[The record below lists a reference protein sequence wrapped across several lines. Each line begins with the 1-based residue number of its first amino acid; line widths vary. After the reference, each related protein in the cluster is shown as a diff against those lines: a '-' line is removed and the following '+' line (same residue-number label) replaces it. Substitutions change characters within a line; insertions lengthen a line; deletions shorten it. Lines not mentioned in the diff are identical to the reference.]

1 MQRLWLKITGSYL
14 LLSIVFILVLWFF
27 ISSII
32 QNTYT
37 DMTEDH
43 LIENAQLVSEVITLG
58 GLDKDRQTLDEWIAR
73 LNDEID
79 LRYTIVGKEGVVIA
93 DSESDIETMDNHLN
107 RPEIEAVLVKN
118 QEIGTSTR
126 LSDTRDMSMMYVA
139 IPVISN
145 DEIIGAVRTSVS
157 TESIENAIGAIWKTL
172 STILFIILLISVISA
187 ALLSYNITKPINR
200 VINVTK
206 RLQNKDYSARI
217 NANYSGEIGNLN
229 TSVNALAASLQ
240 SHVNEIEESE
250 KQLNSIMSN
259 LVSGVVLI
267 NDHGEV
273 VLTNHATER
282 FLSKH
287 TSKIEGKKF
296 SLVFGPLGIDHLI
309 ESVIEDNVKSH
320 DEAHI
325 YFPEER
331 ILDVHIAPYYSQG
344 WQQRGAIMV
353 LHDITAIRRLEKMR
367 SEFVANVSHEL
378 KTPITSVKG
387 FAETL
392 LSGDVPDEKTAKQFM
407 QIIYDESERLNRLIT
422 DLLELSKIEKQA
434 MPLKITDVDVNEV
447 IKNSTLTISNIASDK
462 NISLHLPDNDQ
473 PIHIEADS
481 DRLGQIVLNLVANAV
496 NYTSDN
502 GDIFIDVKE
511 ETETLI
517 LSVRDTGMGIPKESL
532 GRLFERFYRVDKAR
546 SRHSGGTG
554 LGLAIVK
561 HLIESHHGEIHV
573 ESEEGV
579 GSTFNVVLPKTQKET

>member
-14 LLSIVFILVLWFF
+14 ILSITFVLVLWFF

-58 GLDKDRQTLDEWIAR
+58 GLDEDRKTLDEWTSHF
-73 LNDEID
+73 NDEIT
-79 LRYTIVGKEGVVIA
+79 LRYTIIGKDGTVIA
-93 DSESDIETMDNHLN
+93 DSESDIETMDNHID
-107 RPEIEAVLVKN
+107 RPEIDAVLVRN
-118 QEIGTSTR
+118 QDVGTSTR
-126 LSDTRDMSMMYVA
+126 LSDTKDTSMMYVA
-139 IPVISN
+139 IPVKA
-145 DEIIGAVRTSVS
+145 DGEIIGAVRTSIT
-157 TESIENAIGAIWKTL
+157 TESIDNAISAIWTTL
-172 STILFIILLISVISA
+172 SAILFIILLVSVISA

-217 NANYSGEIGNLN
+217 NADYSGEIGNLN

-240 SHVNEIEESE
+240 AHVNEIEESE
-250 KQLNSIMSN
+250 KQLNSILSN

-267 NDHGEV
+267 DDKGFV
-273 VLTNHATER
+273 DLTNHATER

-287 TSKIEGKKF
+287 TSKIMGKEY
-296 SLVFGPLGIDHLI
+296 SYVFGPLGIDHLI
-309 ESVIEDNVKSH
+309 ETVIEDNVKRH

-344 WQQRGAIMV
+344 WQQRGAIIVM
-353 LHDITAIRRLEKMR
+353 HDITDIRRLEKMR

-392 LSGDVPDEKTAKQFM
+392 LSGDVPDRETADQFM
-407 QIIYDESERLNRLIT
+407 RIIYDESERLNRLIT

-434 MPLKITDVDVNEV
+434 MPLQITDVNVNE
-447 IKNSTLTISNIASDK
+447 IINNSTQTISKFARDK
-462 NISLHLPDNDQ
+462 NITLHLPDDSAE
-473 PIHIEADS
+473 PVHVEADK

-502 GDIFIDVKE
+502 GEIFINVE
-511 ETETLI
+511 EHTSKI
-517 LSVRDTGMGIPKESL
+517 VIWVRDTGMGIPEESL
-532 GRLFERFYRVDKAR
+532 DRLFERFYRVDQAR

-561 HLIESHHGEIHV
+561 HLVESHGGNIFV
-573 ESEEGV
+573 KSVEGV
-579 GSTFNVVLPKTQKET
+579 GSTFTVELPKTQG

>member
-14 LLSIVFILVLWFF
+14 ILSIVFVLVLWFF

-43 LIENAQLVSEVITLG
+43 LVENAQLISEVITLG
-58 GLDKDRQTLDEWIAR
+58 GLDEDRDTLDEWTSHF
-73 LNDEID
+73 NEEIT
-79 LRYTIVGKEGVVIA
+79 LRYTIIGRDGTVIA
-93 DSESDIETMDNHLN
+93 DSESNIESMDNHID
-107 RPEIEAVLVKN
+107 RPEIDAVLVRN
-118 QEIGTSTR
+118 QDVGKSTR
-126 LSDTRDMSMMYVA
+126 LSDTKDASMMYVA
-139 IPVISN
+139 IPVKA
-145 DEIIGAVRTSVS
+145 DGEIIGAVRTSIT
-157 TESIENAIGAIWKTL
+157 TESIDNAISAIWTTL
-172 STILFIILLISVISA
+172 SAILFIILLVSVISA

-217 NANYSGEIGNLN
+217 NADYSGEIGNLN

-240 SHVNEIEESE
+240 AHVNEIEESE
-250 KQLNSIMSN
+250 KQLNSILSN

-267 NDHGEV
+267 DDKGKV
-273 VLTNHATER
+273 DLTNHATER

-287 TSKIEGKKF
+287 TSKIDGKEYTY
-296 SLVFGPLGIDHLI
+296 VFGPLGIDHLI
-309 ESVIEDNVKSH
+309 ETVIEDNVKRH

-344 WQQRGAIMV
+344 WQQRGAIIV
-353 LHDITAIRRLEKMR
+353 LHDITDIRRLEKMR

-392 LSGDVPDEKTAKQFM
+392 LSGDVPDEATAKQFM

-434 MPLKITDVDVNEV
+434 MPLKISEVNVNE
-447 IKNSTLTISNIASDK
+447 IIENSTQTISKFARDK
-462 NISLHLPDNDQ
+462 NITLHLPDDKN
-473 PIHIEADS
+473 PVYVEADI

-502 GDIFIDVKE
+502 GDIYIDAE
-511 ETETLI
+511 ERSSTVVLR
-517 LSVRDTGMGIPKESL
+517 VRDTGMGIPEEAL
-532 GRLFERFYRVDKAR
+532 DRLFERFYRVDKAR

-561 HLIESHHGEIHV
+561 HLVESHDGKIYVKSV
-573 ESEEGV
+573 EGA
-579 GSTFNVVLPKTQKET
+579 GSTFTVELPKTQG

>member
-14 LLSIVFILVLWFF
+14 ILSITFVLVLWFF

-37 DMTEDH
+37 DMTKDH
-43 LIENAQLVSEVITLG
+43 LIENAQLISEVITLG
-58 GLDKDRQTLDEWIAR
+58 GLDEDRETLDEWTSHF
-73 LNDEID
+73 NEEIT
-79 LRYTIVGKEGVVIA
+79 LRYTIIAIDGTVIA
-93 DSESDIETMDNHLN
+93 DSESDIESMDNHLN
-107 RPEIEAVLVKN
+107 RPEIDAVLVKN
-118 QEIGTSTR
+118 QELGESVR

-139 IPVISN
+139 IPVEA
-145 DEIIGAVRTSVS
+145 DGELIGAVRTSVS
-157 TESIENAIGAIWKTL
+157 TQSIDNAISAIWTTL
-172 STILFIILLISVISA
+172 SAILFIILLVSVISA

-217 NANYSGEIGNLN
+217 NADYSGEIGNLN

-240 SHVNEIEESE
+240 AHVNEIEESE
-250 KQLNSIMSN
+250 KQLNSILSN

-267 NDHGEV
+267 DDKGKV
-273 VLTNHATER
+273 DLTNHATER

-287 TSKIEGKKF
+287 TSKIDGKEYTY
-296 SLVFGPLGIDHLI
+296 VFGPLGIDHLI
-309 ESVIEDNVKSH
+309 ETVIEDNVKRH

-344 WQQRGAIMV
+344 WQQRGAIIV
-353 LHDITAIRRLEKMR
+353 LHDITDIRRLEKMR

-392 LSGDVPDEKTAKQFM
+392 LSGDVPDEATAKQFM

-434 MPLKITDVDVNEV
+434 MPLNITEVNLNE
-447 IKNSTLTISNIASDK
+447 IIGNSTQTISKFARDK
-462 NISLHLPDNDQ
+462 NITLHLPSDEN
-473 PIHIEADS
+473 PIYVEADE

-502 GDIFIDVKE
+502 GDIYIDAE
-511 ETETLI
+511 ERSSKVVLT
-517 LSVRDTGMGIPKESL
+517 VRDTGMGIPEEAL
-532 GRLFERFYRVDKAR
+532 DRLFERFYRVDKAR

-561 HLIESHHGEIHV
+561 HLVESHEGKIYV
-573 ESEEGV
+573 KSVEGV
-579 GSTFNVVLPKTQKET
+579 GSTFTVELPKTQG

>member
-14 LLSIVFILVLWFF
+14 ILSITFVLVLWFF

-37 DMTEDH
+37 DMTKDH
-43 LIENAQLVSEVITLG
+43 LVENAQLISEVITLG
-58 GLDKDRQTLDEWIAR
+58 GLDKDRETLDEWTSHF
-73 LNDEID
+73 NEEIT
-79 LRYTIVGKEGVVIA
+79 LRYTIIEKDGTVIA
-93 DSESDIETMDNHLN
+93 DSESDIESMDNHID
-107 RPEIEAVLVKN
+107 RPEIDAVLVKN
-118 QEIGTSTR
+118 QEVGESTR
-126 LSDTRDMSMMYVA
+126 LSDTKDMSMMYVA
-139 IPVISN
+139 IPVEA
-145 DEIIGAVRTSVS
+145 DGERIGAVRTSVS
-157 TESIENAIGAIWKTL
+157 TQSIEKAISAIWTTL
-172 STILFIILLISVISA
+172 SAILFIILLVSVISA

-217 NANYSGEIGNLN
+217 NANYSGEIGDLN

-240 SHVNEIEESE
+240 AHVNEIEESE
-250 KQLNSIMSN
+250 KQLNSILSN

-267 NDHGEV
+267 DDKGKV
-273 VLTNHATER
+273 DLTNHATER

-287 TSKIEGKKF
+287 TSKIKGREYTY
-296 SLVFGPLGIDHLI
+296 VFGPLGIDHLI
-309 ESVIEDNVKSH
+309 KTVIEDNVKRH

-331 ILDVHIAPYYSQG
+331 ILDVHIAPYYSQN
-344 WQQRGAIMV
+344 WHQRGAIIV
-353 LHDITAIRRLEKMR
+353 LHDITDIRRLEKMR

-392 LSGDVPDEKTAKQFM
+392 LSGDVPDETTAKQFM

-434 MPLKITDVDVNEV
+434 MPLKITAVNVNE
-447 IKNSTLTISNIASDK
+447 IIENSTKTISKFARDK
-462 NISLHLPDNDQ
+462 NLTLHLPDDEK
-473 PIHIEADS
+473 PVYVEADI

-502 GDIFIDVKE
+502 GDIYIDAE
-511 ETETLI
+511 ERSSKI
-517 LSVRDTGMGIPKESL
+517 VLSVKDTGMGIPEEAL
-532 GRLFERFYRVDKAR
+532 DRLFERFYRVDKAR

-561 HLIESHHGEIHV
+561 HLVESHDGKIYVNSKEGIGTTFTV
-573 ESEEGV
+573 E
-579 GSTFNVVLPKTQKET
+579 LPKTQE

>member
-14 LLSIVFILVLWFF
+14 ILSITFVLVLWFF

-58 GLDKDRQTLDEWIAR
+58 GLDEDRKTLDEWTSHF
-73 LNDEID
+73 NDEIT
-79 LRYTIVGKEGVVIA
+79 LRYTIIGKDGTVIA
-93 DSESDIETMDNHLN
+93 DSESDIETMDNHID
-107 RPEIEAVLVKN
+107 RPEIDAVLVRN
-118 QEIGTSTR
+118 QDVGTSTR
-126 LSDTRDMSMMYVA
+126 LSDTKDTSMMYVA
-139 IPVISN
+139 IPVEA
-145 DEIIGAVRTSVS
+145 DGEIIGAVRTSIT
-157 TESIENAIGAIWKTL
+157 TESIDNAISAIWTTL
-172 STILFIILLISVISA
+172 SAILFIILLVSVISA

-217 NANYSGEIGNLN
+217 NADYSGEIGNLN

-240 SHVNEIEESE
+240 AHVNEIEESE
-250 KQLNSIMSN
+250 KQLNSILSN

-267 NDHGEV
+267 DDKGKV
-273 VLTNHATER
+273 DLTNHATER

-287 TSKIEGKKF
+287 TSKIDGKEYTY
-296 SLVFGPLGIDHLI
+296 VFGPLGIDHLI
-309 ESVIEDNVKSH
+309 ETVIEDNVKRH

-344 WQQRGAIMV
+344 WQQRGAIIV
-353 LHDITAIRRLEKMR
+353 LHDITDIRRLEKMR

-392 LSGDVPDEKTAKQFM
+392 LSGDVPDEATAKQFM

-434 MPLKITDVDVNEV
+434 MPLKISEVNVNE
-447 IKNSTLTISNIASDK
+447 IIENSTQTISKFARDK
-462 NISLHLPDNDQ
+462 NITLHLPDDKN
-473 PIHIEADS
+473 PVYVEADI

-502 GDIFIDVKE
+502 GDIYIDAE
-511 ETETLI
+511 ERSSTVVLR
-517 LSVRDTGMGIPKESL
+517 VRDTGMGIPEEAL
-532 GRLFERFYRVDKAR
+532 DRLFERFYRVDKAR

-561 HLIESHHGEIHV
+561 HLVESHDGKIYVKSV
-573 ESEEGV
+573 EGA
-579 GSTFNVVLPKTQKET
+579 GSTFTVELPKTQG

>member
-14 LLSIVFILVLWFF
+14 ILSITFVLVLWFF

-58 GLDKDRQTLDEWIAR
+58 GLDEDRKTLDEWTSHF
-73 LNDEID
+73 NDEIT
-79 LRYTIVGKEGVVIA
+79 LRYTIIGKDGTVIA
-93 DSESDIETMDNHLN
+93 DSESDIETMDNHID
-107 RPEIEAVLVKN
+107 RPEIDAVLVRN
-118 QEIGTSTR
+118 QDVGTSTR
-126 LSDTRDMSMMYVA
+126 LSDTKDTSMMYVA
-139 IPVISN
+139 IPVKA
-145 DEIIGAVRTSVS
+145 DGEIIGAVRTSIT
-157 TESIENAIGAIWKTL
+157 TESIDNAISAIWTTL
-172 STILFIILLISVISA
+172 SAILFIILLVSVISA

-217 NANYSGEIGNLN
+217 NADYSGEIGNLN

-240 SHVNEIEESE
+240 AHVNEIEESE
-250 KQLNSIMSN
+250 KQLNSILSN

-267 NDHGEV
+267 DDKGFV
-273 VLTNHATER
+273 DLTNHATER

-287 TSKIEGKKF
+287 TSKITGREY
-296 SLVFGPLGIDHLI
+296 SYVFGPLGIDHLI
-309 ESVIEDNVKSH
+309 ETVIEDNVKRH

-344 WQQRGAIMV
+344 WQQRGAIIVM
-353 LHDITAIRRLEKMR
+353 HDITNIRRLEKMR

-392 LSGDVPDEKTAKQFM
+392 LSGDVPDKETSDQFLR
-407 QIIYDESERLNRLIT
+407 IIYDESERLNRLIT

-434 MPLKITDVDVNEV
+434 MPLQITDVNVNE
-447 IKNSTLTISNIASDK
+447 IINNSTQTISKFARDK
-462 NISLHLPDNDQ
+462 NITLHLPDDSAE
-473 PIHIEADS
+473 PVHVEADK

-502 GDIFIDVKE
+502 GEIFINVE
-511 ETETLI
+511 EHTSKI
-517 LSVRDTGMGIPKESL
+517 VIWVRDTGMGIPEESL
-532 GRLFERFYRVDKAR
+532 DRLFERFYRVDQAR

-561 HLIESHHGEIHV
+561 HLVESHGGNIFV
-573 ESEEGV
+573 KSVEGV
-579 GSTFNVVLPKTQKET
+579 GSTFTVELPKTQG

>member
-14 LLSIVFILVLWFF
+14 ILSITFVLVLWFF

-37 DMTEDH
+37 DMTKDH
-43 LIENAQLVSEVITLG
+43 LIENAQLISEVITLG
-58 GLDKDRQTLDEWIAR
+58 GLDEDRETLDEWTSHF
-73 LNDEID
+73 NEEIT
-79 LRYTIVGKEGVVIA
+79 LRYTIIARDGTVIA
-93 DSESDIETMDNHLN
+93 DSESDIESMDNHLN
-107 RPEIEAVLVKN
+107 RPEIDAVLVKN
-118 QEIGTSTR
+118 QELGESVR

-139 IPVISN
+139 IPVEA
-145 DEIIGAVRTSVS
+145 DGELIGAVRTSVS
-157 TESIENAIGAIWKTL
+157 TQSIDNAISAIWTTL
-172 STILFIILLISVISA
+172 SAILFIILLVSVISA

-217 NANYSGEIGNLN
+217 NADYSGEIGNLN

-240 SHVNEIEESE
+240 AHVNEIEESE
-250 KQLNSIMSN
+250 KQLNSILSN

-267 NDHGEV
+267 DDKGKV
-273 VLTNHATER
+273 DLTNHATER

-287 TSKIEGKKF
+287 TSKIDGKEYTY
-296 SLVFGPLGIDHLI
+296 VFGPLGIDHLI
-309 ESVIEDNVKSH
+309 ETVIEDNVKRH

-344 WQQRGAIMV
+344 WQQRGAIIV
-353 LHDITAIRRLEKMR
+353 LHDITDIRRLEKMR

-392 LSGDVPDEKTAKQFM
+392 LSGDVPDEATAKQFM

-434 MPLKITDVDVNEV
+434 MPLNITEVNLNE
-447 IKNSTLTISNIASDK
+447 IIGNSTQTISKFARDK
-462 NISLHLPDNDQ
+462 NITLHLPSDEN
-473 PIHIEADS
+473 PIYVEADE

-502 GDIFIDVKE
+502 GDIYIDAE
-511 ETETLI
+511 ERSSKVVLT
-517 LSVRDTGMGIPKESL
+517 VRDTGMGIPEEAL
-532 GRLFERFYRVDKAR
+532 DRLFERFYRVDKAR

-561 HLIESHHGEIHV
+561 HLVESHEGKIYV
-573 ESEEGV
+573 KSVEGV
-579 GSTFNVVLPKTQKET
+579 GSTFTVELPKTQG

>member
-14 LLSIVFILVLWFF
+14 ILSITFVLVLWFF

-37 DMTEDH
+37 DMTKDH
-43 LIENAQLVSEVITLG
+43 LIENAQLISEVITLG
-58 GLDKDRQTLDEWIAR
+58 GLDEDRETLDEWTSHF
-73 LNDEID
+73 NEEIT
-79 LRYTIVGKEGVVIA
+79 LRYTIIVRDGTVIA
-93 DSESDIETMDNHLN
+93 DSESDIESMDNHLN
-107 RPEIEAVLVKN
+107 RPEIDAVLVKN
-118 QEIGTSTR
+118 QELGESVR

-139 IPVISN
+139 IPVEA
-145 DEIIGAVRTSVS
+145 DGELIGAVRTSVS
-157 TESIENAIGAIWKTL
+157 TQSIDNAISAIWTTL
-172 STILFIILLISVISA
+172 SAILFIILLVSVISA

-217 NANYSGEIGNLN
+217 NADYSGEIGNLN

-240 SHVNEIEESE
+240 AHVNEIEESE
-250 KQLNSIMSN
+250 KQLNSILSN

-267 NDHGEV
+267 DDKGKV
-273 VLTNHATER
+273 DLTNHATER

-287 TSKIEGKKF
+287 TSKIDGKEYTY
-296 SLVFGPLGIDHLI
+296 VFGPLGIDHLI
-309 ESVIEDNVKSH
+309 ETVIEDNVKRH

-344 WQQRGAIMV
+344 WQQRGAIIV
-353 LHDITAIRRLEKMR
+353 LHDITDIRRLEKMR

-392 LSGDVPDEKTAKQFM
+392 LSGDVPDEATAKQFM

-434 MPLKITDVDVNEV
+434 MPLNITEVNLNE
-447 IKNSTLTISNIASDK
+447 IIGNSTQTISKFARDK
-462 NISLHLPDNDQ
+462 NITLHLPSDEN
-473 PIHIEADS
+473 PIYVEADE

-502 GDIFIDVKE
+502 GDIYIDAE
-511 ETETLI
+511 ERSSKVVLT
-517 LSVRDTGMGIPKESL
+517 VRDTGMGIPEEAL
-532 GRLFERFYRVDKAR
+532 DRLFERFYRVDKAR

-561 HLIESHHGEIHV
+561 HLVESHEGKIYV
-573 ESEEGV
+573 KSVEGV
-579 GSTFNVVLPKTQKET
+579 GSTFTIELPKTQG

>member
-14 LLSIVFILVLWFF
+14 ILSIVFVLVLWFF

-58 GLDKDRQTLDEWIAR
+58 GLDEDRKTLDEWTSHF
-73 LNDEID
+73 NEEIT
-79 LRYTIVGKEGVVIA
+79 LRYTIIGRDGTVIA
-93 DSESDIETMDNHLN
+93 DSESNIESMDNHID
-107 RPEIEAVLVKN
+107 RPEIDAVLVRN
-118 QEIGTSTR
+118 QDVGKSTR
-126 LSDTRDMSMMYVA
+126 LSDTKDASMMYVA
-139 IPVISN
+139 IPVKA
-145 DEIIGAVRTSVS
+145 DGEIIGAVRTSIT
-157 TESIENAIGAIWKTL
+157 TESIDNAISAIWTTL
-172 STILFIILLISVISA
+172 SAILFIILLVSVISA

-217 NANYSGEIGNLN
+217 NADYSGEIGNLN

-240 SHVNEIEESE
+240 AHVNEIEESE
-250 KQLNSIMSN
+250 KQLNSILSN

-267 NDHGEV
+267 DDKGKV
-273 VLTNHATER
+273 DLTNHATER

-287 TSKIEGKKF
+287 TSKIDGKEYTY
-296 SLVFGPLGIDHLI
+296 VFGPLGIDHLI
-309 ESVIEDNVKSH
+309 ETVIEDNVKRH

-344 WQQRGAIMV
+344 WQQRGAIIV
-353 LHDITAIRRLEKMR
+353 LHDITDIRRLEKMR

-392 LSGDVPDEKTAKQFM
+392 LSGDVPDEATAKQFM

-434 MPLKITDVDVNEV
+434 MPLKISEVNVNE
-447 IKNSTLTISNIASDK
+447 IIENSTQTISKFARDK
-462 NISLHLPDNDQ
+462 NITLHLPDDKN
-473 PIHIEADS
+473 PVYVEADI

-502 GDIFIDVKE
+502 GDIYIDAE
-511 ETETLI
+511 ERSSTVVLR
-517 LSVRDTGMGIPKESL
+517 VRDTGMGIPEEAL
-532 GRLFERFYRVDKAR
+532 DRLFERFYRVDKAR

-561 HLIESHHGEIHV
+561 HLVESHDGKIYVKSV
-573 ESEEGV
+573 EGA
-579 GSTFNVVLPKTQKET
+579 GSTFTVELPKTQG

>member
-14 LLSIVFILVLWFF
+14 ILSITFVLVLWFF

-58 GLDKDRQTLDEWIAR
+58 GLDEDRKTLDEWTSHF
-73 LNDEID
+73 NDEIT
-79 LRYTIVGKEGVVIA
+79 LRYTIIGKDGTVIA
-93 DSESDIETMDNHLN
+93 DSESDIETMNNHID
-107 RPEIEAVLVKN
+107 RPEIDAVLVRN
-118 QEIGTSTR
+118 QDVGTSTR
-126 LSDTRDMSMMYVA
+126 LSDTKDTSMMYVA
-139 IPVISN
+139 IPVKA
-145 DEIIGAVRTSVS
+145 DGEIIGAVRTSIT
-157 TESIENAIGAIWKTL
+157 TESIDNAISAIWTTL
-172 STILFIILLISVISA
+172 SAILFIILLVSVISA

-217 NANYSGEIGNLN
+217 NADYSGEIGNLN

-240 SHVNEIEESE
+240 AHVNEIEESE
-250 KQLNSIMSN
+250 KQLNSILSN

-267 NDHGEV
+267 DDKGFV
-273 VLTNHATER
+273 DLTNHATER

-287 TSKIEGKKF
+287 TSKITGREY
-296 SLVFGPLGIDHLI
+296 SYVFGPLGIDHLI
-309 ESVIEDNVKSH
+309 ETVIEDNVKRH

-344 WQQRGAIMV
+344 WQQRGAIIVM
-353 LHDITAIRRLEKMR
+353 HDITNIRRLEKMR

-392 LSGDVPDEKTAKQFM
+392 LSGDVSDKETSDQFLR
-407 QIIYDESERLNRLIT
+407 IIYDESERLNRLIT

-434 MPLKITDVDVNEV
+434 MPLQITDVNVNE
-447 IKNSTLTISNIASDK
+447 IINNSTQTISKFARDK
-462 NISLHLPDNDQ
+462 NITLHLPDDSAE
-473 PIHIEADS
+473 PVHVEADK

-502 GDIFIDVKE
+502 GEIFINVE
-511 ETETLI
+511 EHTSKI
-517 LSVRDTGMGIPKESL
+517 VIWVRDTGMGIPEESL
-532 GRLFERFYRVDKAR
+532 DRLFERFYRVDQAR

-561 HLIESHHGEIHV
+561 HLVESHDGKIFV
-573 ESEEGV
+573 KSVEGV
-579 GSTFNVVLPKTQKET
+579 GSTFTVELPKTQG

>member
-14 LLSIVFILVLWFF
+14 ILSITFILVLWFF

-37 DMTEDH
+37 DMTKEH
-43 LIENAQLVSEVITLG
+43 LVENAQLISEVITLG
-58 GLDKDRQTLDEWIAR
+58 GLDKDRETLDEWTSYF
-73 LNDEID
+73 NEEIT
-79 LRYTIVGKEGVVIA
+79 LRYTIVARDGTVIA
-93 DSESDIETMDNHLN
+93 DSESDIESMDNHID
-107 RPEIEAVLVKN
+107 RPEIDAVLVKN
-118 QEIGTSTR
+118 QEVGESTR
-126 LSDTRDMSMMYVA
+126 LSDTKDMSMMYVA
-139 IPVISN
+139 IPVEV
-145 DEIIGAVRTSVS
+145 DGELIGAVRTSVS
-157 TESIENAIGAIWKTL
+157 TQSIEKAISAIWTTL
-172 STILFIILLISVISA
+172 SAILFIILLVSVISA
-187 ALLSYNITKPINR
+187 GLLSYNITKPINR

-217 NANYSGEIGNLN
+217 NADYSGEIGDLN

-240 SHVNEIEESE
+240 AHVNEIEESE
-250 KQLNSIMSN
+250 KQLNSILSN

-267 NDHGEV
+267 DDKGKID
-273 VLTNHATER
+273 LTNHATER

-287 TSKIEGKKF
+287 TSKIEGREYTY
-296 SLVFGPLGIDHLI
+296 VFGPLGIDHLI
-309 ESVIEDNVKSH
+309 KTVIEDNVKRH

-331 ILDVHIAPYYSQG
+331 ILDVHIAPYYSQN
-344 WQQRGAIMV
+344 WHQRGAIIV
-353 LHDITAIRRLEKMR
+353 LHDITDIRRLEKMR

-392 LSGDVPDEKTAKQFM
+392 LSGDVPDEATANQFM

-434 MPLKITDVDVNEV
+434 MPLKITAVNVNE
-447 IKNSTLTISNIASDK
+447 IIENSTQTISKFARDK
-462 NISLHLPDNDQ
+462 NLTLHLPDDEK
-473 PIHIEADS
+473 PVYVEADI

-502 GDIFIDVKE
+502 GDIYIDVE
-511 ETETLI
+511 ERSSKI
-517 LSVRDTGMGIPKESL
+517 VLSVKDTGMGIPEEAL
-532 GRLFERFYRVDKAR
+532 DRLFERFYRVDKAR

-561 HLIESHHGEIHV
+561 HLVESHDGRIYVNSKEGIGTTFTV
-573 ESEEGV
+573 E
-579 GSTFNVVLPKTQKET
+579 LPKTQE

>member
-14 LLSIVFILVLWFF
+14 ILSITFVLVLWFF

-37 DMTEDH
+37 DMTKDH
-43 LIENAQLVSEVITLG
+43 LIENAQLISEVITLG
-58 GLDKDRQTLDEWIAR
+58 GLDEDRETLDEWTSHF
-73 LNDEID
+73 NEEIT
-79 LRYTIVGKEGVVIA
+79 LRYTIIARDGTVIA
-93 DSESDIETMDNHLN
+93 DSESDIESMDNHLN
-107 RPEIEAVLVKN
+107 RPEIDAVLVKN
-118 QEIGTSTR
+118 QELGESVR

-139 IPVISN
+139 IPVEA
-145 DEIIGAVRTSVS
+145 DGELIGAVRTSVS
-157 TESIENAIGAIWKTL
+157 TQSIDNAISAIWTTL
-172 STILFIILLISVISA
+172 SAILFIILLVSVISA

-217 NANYSGEIGNLN
+217 NADYSGEIGNLN

-240 SHVNEIEESE
+240 AHVNEIEESE

-267 NDHGEV
+267 DDKGKV
-273 VLTNHATER
+273 DLTNHATER

-287 TSKIEGKKF
+287 TSKIDGKEYTY
-296 SLVFGPLGIDHLI
+296 VFGPLGIDHLI
-309 ESVIEDNVKSH
+309 ETVIEDNVKRH

-344 WQQRGAIMV
+344 WQQRGAIIV
-353 LHDITAIRRLEKMR
+353 LHDITDIRRLEKMR

-392 LSGDVPDEKTAKQFM
+392 LSGDVPDEATAKQFM

-434 MPLKITDVDVNEV
+434 MPLNITEVNLNE
-447 IKNSTLTISNIASDK
+447 IIGNSTQTISKFARDK
-462 NISLHLPDNDQ
+462 NITLHLPSDEN
-473 PIHIEADS
+473 PIYVEADE

-502 GDIFIDVKE
+502 GDIYIDAE
-511 ETETLI
+511 ERSSKVVLT
-517 LSVRDTGMGIPKESL
+517 VRDTGMGIPEEAL
-532 GRLFERFYRVDKAR
+532 DRLFERFYRVDKAR

-561 HLIESHHGEIHV
+561 HLVESHEGKIYV
-573 ESEEGV
+573 KSVEGV
-579 GSTFNVVLPKTQKET
+579 GSTFTVELPKTQG

>member
-14 LLSIVFILVLWFF
+14 ILSITFVLVLWFF

-58 GLDKDRQTLDEWIAR
+58 GLDEDRKTLDEWTSHF
-73 LNDEID
+73 NEEIT
-79 LRYTIVGKEGVVIA
+79 LRYTIIGRDGTVIA
-93 DSESDIETMDNHLN
+93 DSESNIESMDNHID
-107 RPEIEAVLVKN
+107 RPEIDAVLVRN
-118 QEIGTSTR
+118 QDVGKSTR
-126 LSDTRDMSMMYVA
+126 LSDTKDTSMMYVA
-139 IPVISN
+139 IPVEA
-145 DEIIGAVRTSVS
+145 DGEIIGAVRTSIT
-157 TESIENAIGAIWKTL
+157 TESIDNAISAIWTTL
-172 STILFIILLISVISA
+172 SAILFIILLVSVISA

-217 NANYSGEIGNLN
+217 NADYSGEIGNLN

-240 SHVNEIEESE
+240 AHVNEIEESE
-250 KQLNSIMSN
+250 KQLNSILSN

-267 NDHGEV
+267 DDKGKV
-273 VLTNHATER
+273 DLTNHATER

-287 TSKIEGKKF
+287 TSKIDGKEYTY
-296 SLVFGPLGIDHLI
+296 VFGPLGIDHLI
-309 ESVIEDNVKSH
+309 ETVIEDNVKRH

-344 WQQRGAIMV
+344 WQQRGAIIV
-353 LHDITAIRRLEKMR
+353 LHDITDIRRLEKMR

-392 LSGDVPDEKTAKQFM
+392 LSGDVPDEATAKQFM

-434 MPLKITDVDVNEV
+434 MPLKISEVNVNE
-447 IKNSTLTISNIASDK
+447 IIENSTQTISKFARDK
-462 NISLHLPDNDQ
+462 NITLHLPDDKN
-473 PIHIEADS
+473 PVYVEADI

-502 GDIFIDVKE
+502 GDIYIDAE
-511 ETETLI
+511 ERSSTVVLR
-517 LSVRDTGMGIPKESL
+517 VRDTGMGIPEEAL
-532 GRLFERFYRVDKAR
+532 DRLFERFYRVDKAR

-561 HLIESHHGEIHV
+561 HLVESHDGKIYVKSV
-573 ESEEGV
+573 EGA
-579 GSTFNVVLPKTQKET
+579 GSTFTVELPKTQG

>member
-14 LLSIVFILVLWFF
+14 ILSIVFVLVLWFF

-43 LIENAQLVSEVITLG
+43 LVENAQLISEVITLG
-58 GLDKDRQTLDEWIAR
+58 GLDEDRDTLDEWT
-73 LNDEID
+73 NHFNEEIT
-79 LRYTIVGKEGVVIA
+79 LRYTIIARDGTVIA
-93 DSESDIETMDNHLN
+93 DSESDIETMDNHIN
-107 RPEIEAVLVKN
+107 RPEIDAVLVKN
-118 QEIGTSTR
+118 QEVGESIR

-139 IPVISN
+139 IPVKA
-145 DEIIGAVRTSVS
+145 DGELIGAVRTSVS
-157 TESIENAIGAIWKTL
+157 TQSIDNAISAIWTTL
-172 STILFIILLISVISA
+172 SAILFIILLVSVISA

-217 NANYSGEIGNLN
+217 NADYSGEIGNLN

-240 SHVNEIEESE
+240 AHVNEIEESE
-250 KQLNSIMSN
+250 KQLNSILSN

-267 NDHGEV
+267 DDKGRV
-273 VLTNHATER
+273 DLTNHATER

-287 TSKIEGKKF
+287 TSKIDGKEYTY
-296 SLVFGPLGIDHLI
+296 VFGPLGIDHLI
-309 ESVIEDNVKSH
+309 ETVIEDNVKQH

-344 WQQRGAIMV
+344 WQQRGAIIV
-353 LHDITAIRRLEKMR
+353 LHDITDIRRLEKMR

-392 LSGDVPDEKTAKQFM
+392 LSGDVPDEATAKQFM

-434 MPLKITDVDVNEV
+434 MPLKITEVNVNE
-447 IKNSTLTISNIASDK
+447 IIENSTQTISKFARDK
-462 NISLHLPDNDQ
+462 NITLHLPDDKN
-473 PIHIEADS
+473 PVYVEADI

-502 GDIFIDVKE
+502 GDIYIDAE
-511 ETETLI
+511 ERSSTVVLR
-517 LSVRDTGMGIPKESL
+517 VRDTGMGIPEEAL
-532 GRLFERFYRVDKAR
+532 DRLFERFYRVDKAR

-561 HLIESHHGEIHV
+561 HLVESHDGKIYVKSV
-573 ESEEGV
+573 EGA
-579 GSTFNVVLPKTQKET
+579 GSTFTVELPKTQG

>member
-14 LLSIVFILVLWFF
+14 ILSITFVLVLWFF

-58 GLDKDRQTLDEWIAR
+58 GLDEDRKTLDEWTSHF
-73 LNDEID
+73 NDEIT
-79 LRYTIVGKEGVVIA
+79 LRYTIIGKDGTVIA
-93 DSESDIETMDNHLN
+93 DSESDIETMDNHID
-107 RPEIEAVLVKN
+107 RPEIDAVLVRN
-118 QEIGTSTR
+118 QDVGTSTR
-126 LSDTRDMSMMYVA
+126 LSDTKDTSMMYVA
-139 IPVISN
+139 IPVKA
-145 DEIIGAVRTSVS
+145 DGEIIGAVRTSIT
-157 TESIENAIGAIWKTL
+157 TESIDNAISAIWTTL
-172 STILFIILLISVISA
+172 SAILFIILLVSVISA

-217 NANYSGEIGNLN
+217 NADYSGEIGNLN

-240 SHVNEIEESE
+240 AHVNEIEESE
-250 KQLNSIMSN
+250 KQLNSILSN

-267 NDHGEV
+267 DDKGFV
-273 VLTNHATER
+273 DLTNHATER

-287 TSKIEGKKF
+287 TSKITGREY
-296 SLVFGPLGIDHLI
+296 SYVFGPLGIDHLI
-309 ESVIEDNVKSH
+309 ETVIEDNVKRH

-344 WQQRGAIMV
+344 WQQRGAIIVM
-353 LHDITAIRRLEKMR
+353 HDITNIRRLEKMR

-392 LSGDVPDEKTAKQFM
+392 LSGDVPDKETSDQFLR
-407 QIIYDESERLNRLIT
+407 IIYDESERLNRLIT

-434 MPLKITDVDVNEV
+434 MPLQITDVNVNE
-447 IKNSTLTISNIASDK
+447 IINNSTQTISKFARDK
-462 NISLHLPDNDQ
+462 NITLHLPDDSAG
-473 PIHIEADS
+473 PVHVEADK

-502 GDIFIDVKE
+502 GEIFINVE
-511 ETETLI
+511 EHTSKI
-517 LSVRDTGMGIPKESL
+517 VIWVRDTGMGIPEESL
-532 GRLFERFYRVDKAR
+532 DRLFERFYRVDQAR

-561 HLIESHHGEIHV
+561 HLVESHDGKIFV
-573 ESEEGV
+573 KSVEGV
-579 GSTFNVVLPKTQKET
+579 GSTFTVELPKTQG

>member
-14 LLSIVFILVLWFF
+14 ILSIIFVFVLWFF

-32 QNTYT
+32 QNTYK
-37 DMTEDH
+37 DMTEEH
-43 LIENAQLVSEVITLG
+43 LIENAQLLTEVISLG
-58 GLDKDRQTLDEWIAR
+58 GLDEDRELLNEWTSHF
-73 LNDEID
+73 NEEIT
-79 LRYTIVGKEGVVIA
+79 LRYTIIGKDGTVIA
-93 DSESDIETMDNHLN
+93 DSESNIESMDNHID
-107 RPEIEAVLVKN
+107 RPEIDAVLVRN
-118 QEIGTSTR
+118 QDVGTSTR
-126 LSDTRDMSMMYVA
+126 LSDTKDTSMMYVA
-139 IPVISN
+139 IPVKA
-145 DEIIGAVRTSVS
+145 DGEIIGAVRTSIT
-157 TESIENAIGAIWKTL
+157 TESIDNAISAIWTTL
-172 STILFIILLISVISA
+172 SAILFIILLVSVISA

-217 NANYSGEIGNLN
+217 NADYSGEIGNLN

-240 SHVNEIEESE
+240 AHVNEIEESE
-250 KQLNSIMSN
+250 KQLNSILSN

-267 NDHGEV
+267 DDKGFV
-273 VLTNHATER
+273 DLTNHATER

-287 TSKIEGKKF
+287 TSKITGKEY
-296 SLVFGPLGIDHLI
+296 SYVFGPLGIDHLI
-309 ESVIEDNVKSH
+309 ETVIEDNVKRH

-344 WQQRGAIMV
+344 WQQRGAIIV

-392 LSGDVPDEKTAKQFM
+392 LSGDVPDETTAKQFL

-434 MPLKITDVDVNEV
+434 MPLKITEVNVNE
-447 IKNSTLTISNIASDK
+447 IIHNSTQTISKFARDK
-462 NISLHLPDNDQ
+462 NITLHMPDDSAG
-473 PIHIEADS
+473 PVHVEADK

-502 GDIFIDVKE
+502 GEIFINVE
-511 ETETLI
+511 ERTSKVVI
-517 LSVRDTGMGIPKESL
+517 SVRDTGMGIPEESL
-532 GRLFERFYRVDKAR
+532 DRLFERFYRVDKAR

-561 HLIESHHGEIHV
+561 HLVESHDGKIFV
-573 ESEEGV
+573 KSVEGV
-579 GSTFNVVLPKTQKET
+579 GSTFTVELPKTQG

>member
-14 LLSIVFILVLWFF
+14 ILSITFILVLWFF

-37 DMTEDH
+37 DMTKDH
-43 LIENAQLVSEVITLG
+43 LIENAQLISEVITLG
-58 GLDKDRQTLDEWIAR
+58 GLDEDRETLDEWTSHF
-73 LNDEID
+73 NEEIT
-79 LRYTIVGKEGVVIA
+79 LRYTIIARDGTVIA
-93 DSESDIETMDNHLN
+93 DSESDIESMDNHLN
-107 RPEIEAVLVKN
+107 RPEIDAVLVKN
-118 QEIGTSTR
+118 QELGESVR

-139 IPVISN
+139 IPVEA
-145 DEIIGAVRTSVS
+145 DGELIGAVRTSVS
-157 TESIENAIGAIWKTL
+157 TQSIDNAISAIWTTL
-172 STILFIILLISVISA
+172 SAILFIILLVSVISA

-217 NANYSGEIGNLN
+217 NADYSGEIGNLN

-240 SHVNEIEESE
+240 AHVNEIEESE
-250 KQLNSIMSN
+250 KQLNSILSN

-267 NDHGEV
+267 DDKGKV
-273 VLTNHATER
+273 DLTNHATER

-287 TSKIEGKKF
+287 TSKIDGKEYTY
-296 SLVFGPLGIDHLI
+296 VFGPLGIDHLI
-309 ESVIEDNVKSH
+309 ETVIEDNVKRH

-344 WQQRGAIMV
+344 WQQRGAIIV
-353 LHDITAIRRLEKMR
+353 LHDITDIRRLEKMR

-392 LSGDVPDEKTAKQFM
+392 LSGDVPDEATAKQFM

-434 MPLKITDVDVNEV
+434 MPLNITEVNLNE
-447 IKNSTLTISNIASDK
+447 IIGNSTQTISKFARDK
-462 NISLHLPDNDQ
+462 NITLHLPSDEN
-473 PIHIEADS
+473 PIYVEADE

-502 GDIFIDVKE
+502 GDIYIDAE
-511 ETETLI
+511 ERSSKVVLT
-517 LSVRDTGMGIPKESL
+517 VRDTGMGIPEEAL
-532 GRLFERFYRVDKAR
+532 DRLFERFYRVDKAR

-561 HLIESHHGEIHV
+561 HLVESHEGKIYV
-573 ESEEGV
+573 KSVEGV
-579 GSTFNVVLPKTQKET
+579 GSTFTVELPKTQG

>member
-14 LLSIVFILVLWFF
+14 ILSITFVLVLWFF

-58 GLDKDRQTLDEWIAR
+58 GLDEDRKTLDEWTSHF
-73 LNDEID
+73 NDEIT
-79 LRYTIVGKEGVVIA
+79 LRYTIIGKDGTVIA
-93 DSESDIETMDNHLN
+93 DSESDIETMDNHID
-107 RPEIEAVLVKN
+107 RPEIDAVLVRN
-118 QEIGTSTR
+118 QDVGTSTR
-126 LSDTRDMSMMYVA
+126 LSDTKDTSMMYVA
-139 IPVISN
+139 IPVKA
-145 DEIIGAVRTSVS
+145 DGEIIGAVRTSIT
-157 TESIENAIGAIWKTL
+157 TESIDNAISAIWTTL
-172 STILFIILLISVISA
+172 SAILFIILLVSVISA

-217 NANYSGEIGNLN
+217 NADYSGEIGNLN

-240 SHVNEIEESE
+240 AHVNEIEESE
-250 KQLNSIMSN
+250 KQLNSILSN

-267 NDHGEV
+267 DDKGFV
-273 VLTNHATER
+273 DLTNHATER

-287 TSKIEGKKF
+287 TSKITGREY
-296 SLVFGPLGIDHLI
+296 SYVFGPLGIDHLI
-309 ESVIEDNVKSH
+309 ETVIEDNVKRH

-344 WQQRGAIMV
+344 WQQRGAIIVM
-353 LHDITAIRRLEKMR
+353 HDITNIRRLEKMR

-392 LSGDVPDEKTAKQFM
+392 LSGDVSDKETSDQFLR
-407 QIIYDESERLNRLIT
+407 IIYDESERLNRLIT

-434 MPLKITDVDVNEV
+434 MPLQITDVNVNE
-447 IKNSTLTISNIASDK
+447 IINNSTQTISKFARDK
-462 NISLHLPDNDQ
+462 NITLHLPDDSAG
-473 PIHIEADS
+473 PVHVEADK

-502 GDIFIDVKE
+502 GEIFINVE
-511 ETETLI
+511 EHTSKI
-517 LSVRDTGMGIPKESL
+517 VIWVRDTGMGIPEESL
-532 GRLFERFYRVDKAR
+532 DRLFERFYRVDQAR

-561 HLIESHHGEIHV
+561 HLVESHDGKIFV
-573 ESEEGV
+573 KSVEGV
-579 GSTFNVVLPKTQKET
+579 GSTFTVELPKTQG

>member
-14 LLSIVFILVLWFF
+14 ILSITFILVLWFF

-58 GLDKDRQTLDEWIAR
+58 GLDEDRKTLDEWTSHF
-73 LNDEID
+73 NEEIT
-79 LRYTIVGKEGVVIA
+79 LRYTIIGKDGTVIA
-93 DSESDIETMDNHLN
+93 DSESDIETMDNHID
-107 RPEIEAVLVKN
+107 RPEIDAVLVRN
-118 QEIGTSTR
+118 QDVGSSTR
-126 LSDTRDMSMMYVA
+126 LSDTKDTSMMYVA
-139 IPVISN
+139 TPVKV
-145 DEIIGAVRTSVS
+145 DGEIIGAVRTSIT
-157 TESIENAIGAIWKTL
+157 TESIDNAISAIWTTL
-172 STILFIILLISVISA
+172 SAILFIILLVSVISA

-217 NANYSGEIGNLN
+217 NADYSGEIGNLN

-240 SHVNEIEESE
+240 AHVNEIEESE

-267 NDHGEV
+267 DDKGRV
-273 VLTNHATER
+273 DLTNHATER

-287 TSKIEGKKF
+287 TSNITGREY
-296 SLVFGPLGIDHLI
+296 SYVFGPLGIDHLI
-309 ESVIEDNVKSH
+309 ETVIEDNVKRH

-344 WQQRGAIMV
+344 WHQRGAIIVM
-353 LHDITAIRRLEKMR
+353 HDITNIRRLEKMR

-392 LSGDVPDEKTAKQFM
+392 LSGDVPDKETADQFLR
-407 QIIYDESERLNRLIT
+407 IIYDESERLNRLIT

-434 MPLKITDVDVNEV
+434 MPLKITDVNVNQ
-447 IKNSTLTISNIASDK
+447 IINNSTQTISKFARDK
-462 NISLHLPDNDQ
+462 NITLHLPEIDEAV
-473 PIHIEADS
+473 HVEADK

-496 NYTSDN
+496 NYTADN
-502 GDIFIDVKE
+502 GAIFINVE
-511 ETETLI
+511 ERTSKVVI
-517 LSVRDTGMGIPKESL
+517 SVRDTGMGIPAESL
-532 GRLFERFYRVDKAR
+532 DRLFERFYRVDQAR

-561 HLIESHHGEIHV
+561 HLVESHGGNIFV
-573 ESEEGV
+573 KSKEGI
-579 GSTFNVVLPKTQKET
+579 GSTFTVELPKTQD

>member
-14 LLSIVFILVLWFF
+14 ILSITFILVLWFF

-58 GLDKDRQTLDEWIAR
+58 GLDEDRKTLDEWTSHF
-73 LNDEID
+73 NEEIT
-79 LRYTIVGKEGVVIA
+79 LRYTIIGKDGTVIA
-93 DSESDIETMDNHLN
+93 DSESDIETMDNHID
-107 RPEIEAVLVKN
+107 RPEIDAVLVRN
-118 QEIGTSTR
+118 QDVGSSTR
-126 LSDTRDMSMMYVA
+126 LSDTKDTSMMYVA
-139 IPVISN
+139 TPVKA
-145 DEIIGAVRTSVS
+145 DGEIIGAVRTSIT
-157 TESIENAIGAIWKTL
+157 TESIDNAISAIWTTL
-172 STILFIILLISVISA
+172 SAILFIILLVSVISA

-217 NANYSGEIGNLN
+217 NADYSGEIGNLN

-240 SHVNEIEESE
+240 AHVNEIEESE
-250 KQLNSIMSN
+250 KQLNSILSN

-267 NDHGEV
+267 DDKGFV
-273 VLTNHATER
+273 DLTNHATER

-287 TSKIEGKKF
+287 TSKITGKEY
-296 SLVFGPLGIDHLI
+296 SYVFGPLGIDHLI
-309 ESVIEDNVKSH
+309 ETVIEDNVKRH

-344 WQQRGAIMV
+344 WHQRGAIIVM
-353 LHDITAIRRLEKMR
+353 HDITNIRRLEKMR

-392 LSGDVPDEKTAKQFM
+392 LSGDVPDKETSDQFLR
-407 QIIYDESERLNRLIT
+407 IIYDESERLNRLIT

-434 MPLKITDVDVNEV
+434 MPLQITDVNVNE
-447 IKNSTLTISNIASDK
+447 IINNSTQTISKFARDK
-462 NISLHLPDNDQ
+462 NITLHLPEIDEAV
-473 PIHIEADS
+473 HVEADK

-496 NYTSDN
+496 NYTADN
-502 GDIFIDVKE
+502 GAIFINVE
-511 ETETLI
+511 ERTSKVVI
-517 LSVRDTGMGIPKESL
+517 SVRDTGMGIPAESL
-532 GRLFERFYRVDKAR
+532 DRLFERFYRVDQAR

-561 HLIESHHGEIHV
+561 HLVESHGGNIFV
-573 ESEEGV
+573 KSKEGI
-579 GSTFNVVLPKTQKET
+579 GSTFTVELPKTQD

>member
-1 MQRLWLKITGSYL
+1 
-14 LLSIVFILVLWFF
+14 
-27 ISSII
+27 
-32 QNTYT
+32 
-37 DMTEDH
+37 MTEDH

-259 LVSGVVLI
+259 LVSGVILI

-287 TSKIEGKKF
+287 TSKIEGKNSAW
-296 SLVFGPLGIDHLI
+296 SLARWHRSLI
-309 ESVIEDNVKSH
+309 ESVIEDNV
-320 DEAHI
+320 
-325 YFPEER
+325 
-331 ILDVHIAPYYSQG
+331 IA
-344 WQQRGAIMV
+344 
-353 LHDITAIRRLEKMR
+353 
-367 SEFVANVSHEL
+367 
-378 KTPITSVKG
+378 
-387 FAETL
+387 
-392 LSGDVPDEKTAKQFM
+392 
-407 QIIYDESERLNRLIT
+407 
-422 DLLELSKIEKQA
+422 
-434 MPLKITDVDVNEV
+434 
-447 IKNSTLTISNIASDK
+447 
-462 NISLHLPDNDQ
+462 
-473 PIHIEADS
+473 
-481 DRLGQIVLNLVANAV
+481 
-496 NYTSDN
+496 
-502 GDIFIDVKE
+502 
-511 ETETLI
+511 
-517 LSVRDTGMGIPKESL
+517 
-532 GRLFERFYRVDKAR
+532 
-546 SRHSGGTG
+546 
-554 LGLAIVK
+554 
-561 HLIESHHGEIHV
+561 
-573 ESEEGV
+573 
-579 GSTFNVVLPKTQKET
+579 

>member
-14 LLSIVFILVLWFF
+14 ILSITFVLVLWFF

-58 GLDKDRQTLDEWIAR
+58 GLDEDRKTLDEWTSHF
-73 LNDEID
+73 NDEIT
-79 LRYTIVGKEGVVIA
+79 LRYTIIGKDGTVIA
-93 DSESDIETMDNHLN
+93 DSESDIETMDNHID
-107 RPEIEAVLVKN
+107 RPEIDAVLVRN
-118 QEIGTSTR
+118 QDVGTSTR
-126 LSDTRDMSMMYVA
+126 LSDTKDTSMMYVA
-139 IPVISN
+139 IPVKA
-145 DEIIGAVRTSVS
+145 DGEIIGAVRTSIT
-157 TESIENAIGAIWKTL
+157 TESIDNAISAIWTTL
-172 STILFIILLISVISA
+172 SAILFIILLVSVISA

-217 NANYSGEIGNLN
+217 NADYSGEIGNLN

-240 SHVNEIEESE
+240 AHVNEIEESE
-250 KQLNSIMSN
+250 KQLNSILSN

-267 NDHGEV
+267 DDKGFV
-273 VLTNHATER
+273 DLTNHATER

-287 TSKIEGKKF
+287 TSKITGREY
-296 SLVFGPLGIDHLI
+296 SYVFGPLGIDHLI
-309 ESVIEDNVKSH
+309 ETVIEDNVKRH

-344 WQQRGAIMV
+344 WQQRGAIIVM
-353 LHDITAIRRLEKMR
+353 HDITDIRRLEKMR

-392 LSGDVPDEKTAKQFM
+392 LSGDVPDKETSDQFLR
-407 QIIYDESERLNRLIT
+407 IIYDESERLNRLIT

-434 MPLKITDVDVNEV
+434 MPLQITDVNVNE
-447 IKNSTLTISNIASDK
+447 IINNSTQTISKFARDK
-462 NISLHLPDNDQ
+462 NITLHLPDDSAE
-473 PIHIEADS
+473 PVHVEADK

-502 GDIFIDVKE
+502 GEIFINVE
-511 ETETLI
+511 EHTSKI
-517 LSVRDTGMGIPKESL
+517 VIWVRDTGMGIPEESL
-532 GRLFERFYRVDKAR
+532 DRLFERFYRVDQAR

-561 HLIESHHGEIHV
+561 HLVESHGGNIFV
-573 ESEEGV
+573 KSVEGV
-579 GSTFNVVLPKTQKET
+579 GSTFTVELPKTQG

>member
-14 LLSIVFILVLWFF
+14 ILSITFVLVLWFF

-58 GLDKDRQTLDEWIAR
+58 GLDEDRKTLDEWTSHF
-73 LNDEID
+73 NDEIT
-79 LRYTIVGKEGVVIA
+79 LRYTIIGKDGTVIA
-93 DSESDIETMDNHLN
+93 DSESDIETMDNHID
-107 RPEIEAVLVKN
+107 RPEIDAVLVRN
-118 QEIGTSTR
+118 QDVGTSTR
-126 LSDTRDMSMMYVA
+126 LSDTKDTSMMYVA
-139 IPVISN
+139 IPIKA
-145 DEIIGAVRTSVS
+145 DGEIIGAVRTSIT
-157 TESIENAIGAIWKTL
+157 TESIDNAISAIWTTL
-172 STILFIILLISVISA
+172 SAILFIILLVSVISA

-217 NANYSGEIGNLN
+217 NADYSGEIGNLN

-240 SHVNEIEESE
+240 AHVNEIEESE
-250 KQLNSIMSN
+250 KQLNSILSN

-267 NDHGEV
+267 DDKGFV
-273 VLTNHATER
+273 DLTNHATER

-287 TSKIEGKKF
+287 TSKITGREY
-296 SLVFGPLGIDHLI
+296 SYVFGPLGIDHLI
-309 ESVIEDNVKSH
+309 ETVIEDNVKRH

-344 WQQRGAIMV
+344 WQQRGAIIVM
-353 LHDITAIRRLEKMR
+353 HDITNIRRLEKMR

-392 LSGDVPDEKTAKQFM
+392 LSGDVSDKETSDQFLR
-407 QIIYDESERLNRLIT
+407 IIYDESERLNRLIT

-434 MPLKITDVDVNEV
+434 MPLQITDVNVNE
-447 IKNSTLTISNIASDK
+447 IINNSTQTISKFARDK
-462 NISLHLPDNDQ
+462 NITLHLPDDSAE
-473 PIHIEADS
+473 PVHVEADK

-502 GDIFIDVKE
+502 GEIFINVE
-511 ETETLI
+511 EHTSKI
-517 LSVRDTGMGIPKESL
+517 VIWVRDTGMGIPEESL
-532 GRLFERFYRVDKAR
+532 DRLFERFYRVDQAR

-561 HLIESHHGEIHV
+561 HLVESHDGKIFV
-573 ESEEGV
+573 KSVEGV
-579 GSTFNVVLPKTQKET
+579 GSTFTVELPKTQG

>member
-14 LLSIVFILVLWFF
+14 ILSIVFVLVLWFF

-43 LIENAQLVSEVITLG
+43 LVENAQLISEVITLG
-58 GLDKDRQTLDEWIAR
+58 GLDEDRDTLDEWTSHF
-73 LNDEID
+73 NEEIT
-79 LRYTIVGKEGVVIA
+79 LRYTIIARDGTVIA
-93 DSESDIETMDNHLN
+93 DSESDIETMDNHIN
-107 RPEIEAVLVKN
+107 RPEIDAVLVKN
-118 QEIGTSTR
+118 QEVGESIR

-139 IPVISN
+139 IPVEA
-145 DEIIGAVRTSVS
+145 DGELIGAVRTSVS
-157 TESIENAIGAIWKTL
+157 TQSIDNAISAIWTTL
-172 STILFIILLISVISA
+172 SAILFIILLVSVISA

-217 NANYSGEIGNLN
+217 NADYSGEIGNLN

-240 SHVNEIEESE
+240 AHVNEIEESE
-250 KQLNSIMSN
+250 KQLNSILSN

-267 NDHGEV
+267 DDKGKV
-273 VLTNHATER
+273 DLTNHATER

-287 TSKIEGKKF
+287 TSKIDGKEYTY
-296 SLVFGPLGIDHLI
+296 VFGPLGIDHLI
-309 ESVIEDNVKSH
+309 ETVIEDNVKRH

-344 WQQRGAIMV
+344 WQQRGAIIV
-353 LHDITAIRRLEKMR
+353 LHDITDIRRLEKMR

-392 LSGDVPDEKTAKQFM
+392 LSGDVPDEATAKQFM

-434 MPLKITDVDVNEV
+434 MPLKITEVNVNE
-447 IKNSTLTISNIASDK
+447 IIENSTQTISKFARDK
-462 NISLHLPDNDQ
+462 NITLHLPDDKN
-473 PIHIEADS
+473 PVYVEADI

-502 GDIFIDVKE
+502 GDIYIDAE
-511 ETETLI
+511 ERSSTVVLR
-517 LSVRDTGMGIPKESL
+517 VRDTGMGIPEEAL
-532 GRLFERFYRVDKAR
+532 DRLFERFYRVDKAR

-561 HLIESHHGEIHV
+561 HLVESHDGKIYVKSV
-573 ESEEGV
+573 EGA
-579 GSTFNVVLPKTQKET
+579 GSTFTVELPKTQG

>member
-1 MQRLWLKITGSYL
+1 M
-14 LLSIVFILVLWFF
+14 
-27 ISSII
+27 
-32 QNTYT
+32 
-37 DMTEDH
+37 
-43 LIENAQLVSEVITLG
+43 
-58 GLDKDRQTLDEWIAR
+58 
-73 LNDEID
+73 
-79 LRYTIVGKEGVVIA
+79 RYC
-93 DSESDIETMDNHLN
+93 S
-107 RPEIEAVLVKN
+107 
-118 QEIGTSTR
+118 
-126 LSDTRDMSMMYVA
+126 
-139 IPVISN
+139 
-145 DEIIGAVRTSVS
+145 
-157 TESIENAIGAIWKTL
+157 
-172 STILFIILLISVISA
+172 ILLVSVISA

-217 NANYSGEIGNLN
+217 NADYSGEIGNLN

-240 SHVNEIEESE
+240 AHVNEIEESE
-250 KQLNSIMSN
+250 KQLNSILSN

-267 NDHGEV
+267 DDKGKV
-273 VLTNHATER
+273 DLTNHATER

-287 TSKIEGKKF
+287 TSKIDGKEYTY
-296 SLVFGPLGIDHLI
+296 VFGPLGIDHLI
-309 ESVIEDNVKSH
+309 ETVIEDNVKRH

-344 WQQRGAIMV
+344 WQQRGAIIV
-353 LHDITAIRRLEKMR
+353 LHDITDIRRLEKMR

-392 LSGDVPDEKTAKQFM
+392 LSGDVPDEATAKQFM

-434 MPLKITDVDVNEV
+434 MPLNITEVNLNE
-447 IKNSTLTISNIASDK
+447 IIGNSTQTISKFARDK
-462 NISLHLPDNDQ
+462 NITLHLPSDEN
-473 PIHIEADS
+473 PIYVEADE

-502 GDIFIDVKE
+502 GDIYIDAE
-511 ETETLI
+511 ERSSKVVLT
-517 LSVRDTGMGIPKESL
+517 VRDTGMGIPEEAL
-532 GRLFERFYRVDKAR
+532 DRLFERFYRVDKAR

-561 HLIESHHGEIHV
+561 HLVESHEGKIYV
-573 ESEEGV
+573 KSVEGV
-579 GSTFNVVLPKTQKET
+579 GSTFTVELPKTQG

>member
-14 LLSIVFILVLWFF
+14 ILSITFVLVLWFF

-43 LIENAQLVSEVITLG
+43 LIENAQLISEVITLG
-58 GLDKDRQTLDEWIAR
+58 GLDEDRETLDEWTSHF
-73 LNDEID
+73 NEEIS
-79 LRYTIVGKEGVVIA
+79 LRYTIIARDGTVIA
-93 DSESDIETMDNHLN
+93 DSESDIEAMDNHIN
-107 RPEIEAVLVKN
+107 RPEIDAVLVKN
-118 QEIGTSTR
+118 QEVGESTR
-126 LSDTRDMSMMYVA
+126 LSDTKDESMMYVA
-139 IPVISN
+139 IPVEI
-145 DEIIGAVRTSVS
+145 DGEIIGAVRTSVS
-157 TESIENAIGAIWKTL
+157 TQSIDNAISAIWTTL
-172 STILFIILLISVISA
+172 SAILFIILLISVISA

-217 NANYSGEIGNLN
+217 NADYTGEIGNLN

-240 SHVNEIEESE
+240 AHVNEIEESE
-250 KQLNSIMSN
+250 KQLNSILSN

-267 NDHGEV
+267 DDKGKV
-273 VLTNHATER
+273 DLTNHATER

-287 TSKIEGKKF
+287 TSKIEGKEYTY
-296 SLVFGPLGIDHLI
+296 VFGPLGIDHLI
-309 ESVIEDNVKSH
+309 ESVIEDNVKQH

-344 WQQRGAIMV
+344 WRQRGAIIV
-353 LHDITAIRRLEKMR
+353 LHDITAIRKLEKMR

-392 LSGDVPDEKTAKQFM
+392 LSGDVPDEETAKQFL

-434 MPLKITDVDVNEV
+434 MPLKITEVNVNEV
-447 IKNSTLTISNIASDK
+447 IEKSTQTISKFARDK
-462 NISLHLPDNDQ
+462 NLTLHLPDSEH
-473 PIHIEADS
+473 PVFVEADV

-502 GDIFIDVKE
+502 GDIYIDAEERSSKVVISVK
-511 ETETLI
+511 
-517 LSVRDTGMGIPKESL
+517 DTGMGITEEAL
-532 GRLFERFYRVDKAR
+532 DRLFERFYRVDKAR

-561 HLIESHHGEIHV
+561 HLVESHDGKIYVNSQEGIGTTFTV
-573 ESEEGV
+573 E
-579 GSTFNVVLPKTQKET
+579 LPKTQE

>member
-14 LLSIVFILVLWFF
+14 ILSITFVLVLWFF

-43 LIENAQLVSEVITLG
+43 LVENAQLISEVITLG
-58 GLDKDRQTLDEWIAR
+58 GLDEDRDTLDEWTSHF
-73 LNDEID
+73 NEEIT
-79 LRYTIVGKEGVVIA
+79 LRYTIIARDGTVIA
-93 DSESDIETMDNHLN
+93 DSESDIETMDNHIN
-107 RPEIEAVLVKN
+107 RPEIDAVLVKN
-118 QEIGTSTR
+118 QEVGESIR

-139 IPVISN
+139 IPVEA
-145 DEIIGAVRTSVS
+145 DGELIGAVRTSVS
-157 TESIENAIGAIWKTL
+157 TQSIDNAISAIWTTL
-172 STILFIILLISVISA
+172 SAILFIILLVSVISA

-217 NANYSGEIGNLN
+217 NADYSGEIGNLN

-240 SHVNEIEESE
+240 AHVNEIEESE
-250 KQLNSIMSN
+250 KQLNSILSN

-267 NDHGEV
+267 DDKGKV
-273 VLTNHATER
+273 DLTNHATER

-287 TSKIEGKKF
+287 TSKIDGKEYTY
-296 SLVFGPLGIDHLI
+296 VFGPLGIDHLI
-309 ESVIEDNVKSH
+309 ETVIEDNVKRH

-344 WQQRGAIMV
+344 WQQRGAIIV
-353 LHDITAIRRLEKMR
+353 LHDITDIRRLEKMR

-392 LSGDVPDEKTAKQFM
+392 LSGDVPDEATAKQFM

-434 MPLKITDVDVNEV
+434 MPLKITEVNVNE
-447 IKNSTLTISNIASDK
+447 IIENSTQTISKFARDK
-462 NISLHLPDNDQ
+462 NITLHLPDDKN
-473 PIHIEADS
+473 PVYVEADI

-502 GDIFIDVKE
+502 GDIYIDAE
-511 ETETLI
+511 ERSSTVVLR
-517 LSVRDTGMGIPKESL
+517 VRDTGMGIPEEAL
-532 GRLFERFYRVDKAR
+532 DRLFERFYRVDKAR

-561 HLIESHHGEIHV
+561 HLVESHDGKIYVKSV
-573 ESEEGV
+573 EGA
-579 GSTFNVVLPKTQKET
+579 GSTFTVELPKTQG